1 MRILGVPLENGLGKT
16 KGTAEAPAALL
27 AELRGRTSD
36 AEWEQE
42 SLTLDL
48 SDVEE
53 ASAQVERRF
62 SAILANSPALAIG
75 GDHASTYPLFRA
87 FARRHPGAGL
97 MVLDA
102 HPDMMHSLTPP
113 THEDYLLTLLSE
125 GTLAPERVVLA
136 GLRSAHPL
144 ESERMRK
151 MRIRHFPMQE
161 IQDEGLRH
169 VTDALMSAAR
179 DWPALY
185 LSVDI
190 DVLDPAFAP
199 GTGYPEPGGLST
211 RELLYLLRRIAK
223 LQMPKAADLV
233 EVNPLLDPGRATVRA
248 GAAILLE
255 ILNNFYLKVAN
266 EQKVL

>member
-27 AELRGRTSD
+27 AELRELQGRTSD

-199 GTGYPEPGGLST
+199 GTGTPEAGGLST
-211 RELLYLLRRIAK
+211 REALGFVRALRGLAFSGY
-223 LQMPKAADLV
+223 DVV
-233 EVNPLLDPGRATVRA
+233 EVSPPYDGPGAPTAVAASNVAYELLTLDVLATRP
-248 GAAILLE
+248 E
-255 ILNNFYLKVAN
+255 
-266 EQKVL
+266 